1 MKTALLLFLMLT
13 AIISCNAGKKTP
25 PQASGDDKLLETSDI
40 RVRDPFILAIGMLI
54 GNSLVFDGKLLP

>member
-1 MKTALLLFLMLT
+1 MLT

-54 GNSLVFDGKLLP
+54 DNSLVLDGKLLP